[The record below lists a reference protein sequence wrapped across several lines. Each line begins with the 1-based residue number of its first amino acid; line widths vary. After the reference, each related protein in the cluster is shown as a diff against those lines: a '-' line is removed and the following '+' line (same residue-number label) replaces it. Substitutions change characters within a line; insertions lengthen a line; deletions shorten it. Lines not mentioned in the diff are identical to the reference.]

1 MTAATTVAATA
12 PAAAGAAAGVASYAA
27 RRARVLALMPPGA
40 VAVLPTAP
48 EVTRNSDSEYLYRHD
63 SYFYYLTGFSEPDS
77 VLVMVAARADSG
89 APARSILFCRQK
101 NLEREIWEGYRHGP
115 EGARAAFG
123 FDAAYPAEDL
133 DGEIV
138 NLLADAPALYYALGG
153 SLDAQVK
160 LWLASVKRMAR
171 TGVSAPASAVDL
183 LPLLDEMRL
192 FKDAGEQ
199 ATMLRAATI
208 SAQAHARAMR
218 ASKPGM
224 YEYEIEA
231 ELLHEFRRN
240 GAQAPAYNSIV
251 AAGANACVLHY
262 SANNAR
268 SSDGDLI
275 LIDAGC
281 ELDGYAS
288 DITRTYPVNGRFSA
302 PQRRLYELVLAAQAA
317 ALKAIAPG
325 LPYSGAH
332 EAAVQVLAQGML
344 DLGLLN
350 TAAHGSLADVIA
362 NKSYLQFYMHGT
374 GHWLGMD
381 VHDVGQYRDT
391 AAEGKPSRALQA
403 GMVLTVEP
411 GIYVRPAEGVPEE
424 FWNIGIRIEDDVLV
438 TPEGHTVLSAA
449 APKTVAEI
457 EQLMQSQ

>member
-1 MTAATTVAATA
+1 MTAALQNH
-12 PAAAGAAAGVASYAA
+12 AA
-27 RRARVLALMPPGA
+27 RRARLLAQMPPGA

-63 SYFYYLTGFSEPDS
+63 SYFYYLTGFTEPDS
-77 VLVMVAARADSG
+77 VLVLVAARADSS
-89 APARSILFCRQK
+89 APARAILFCRQK
-101 NLEREIWEGYRHGP
+101 NIEREIWEGYRHGP
-115 EGARAAFG
+115 DGARAAFG
-123 FDAAYPAEDL
+123 FDAAHAIEDL
-133 DGEIV
+133 DGEIGK
-138 NLLADAPALYYALGG
+138 LLADAPALYYALG
-153 SLDAQVK
+153 SALDAQVK
-160 LWLASVKRMAR
+160 LWLANVRRMAR

-192 FKDAGEQ
+192 FKDDAEQ

-208 SAQAHARAMR
+208 SSQAHARAMR
-218 ASKPGM
+218 AASPGM
-224 YEYEIEA
+224 YEYELEA
-231 ELLHEFRRN
+231 ELLYEFRRN

-262 SANNAR
+262 SANNAQSR
-268 SSDGDLI
+268 DGDLV

-288 DITRTYPVNGRFSA
+288 DITRTWPVNGRFSA
-302 PQRRLYELVLAAQAA
+302 PQRRLYELVLAAQSA

-325 LPYSGAH
+325 LPYSGGH

-344 DLGLLN
+344 DLGLLDKN
-350 TAAHGSLADVIA
+350 AHGSLADIIA
-362 NKSYLQFYMHGT
+362 DKRYLQFYMHGT

-381 VHDVGQYRDT
+381 VHDVGQYRDV
-391 AAEGKPSRALQA
+391 AAEGKPSRALRE

-424 FWNIGIRIEDDVLV
+424 YWNIGIRIEDDVLV
-438 TPEGHTVLSAA
+438 TADGHTILST
-449 APKTVAEI
+449 APKSVDDI
-457 EQLMQSQ
+457 EQLMMRP